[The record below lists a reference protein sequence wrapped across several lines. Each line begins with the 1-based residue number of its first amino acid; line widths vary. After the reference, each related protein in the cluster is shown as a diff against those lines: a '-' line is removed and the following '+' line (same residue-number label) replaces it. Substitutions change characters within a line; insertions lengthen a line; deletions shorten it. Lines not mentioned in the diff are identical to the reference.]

1 MYYFIILVSLI
12 SLKFVLTDVD
22 LLSNNN
28 NINNNHVSSSQNS
41 GVYDAYSRYSGETY
55 AGAWWSS
62 LNTAYSRIDELK
74 QVQNLEGASFFM
86 IFDTVTLMTR
96 DYFDF
101 FIIHLSS
108 MVNVLIGIII
118 INIII
123 IILSYILYHYYN

>member
-86 IFDTVTLMTR
+86 IFGTVTLMTR